1 MAEPKEEA
9 PAGEGKEAKP
19 KGGNKTLIIIII
31 AVLVVLIAGG
41 IGAYLFFGKSAK
53 HAEESK
59 KEEIT
64 EGKEGKE
71 TKEETKEGKEGKG
84 GKGGKSTLVALD
96 SFVLNLSERGRF
108 LKVTMQFEL
117 TDPAGATLVAD
128 KTPQLR
134 DAIITLVSSKSV
146 ESVSSPEGKFQL
158 KDELLL
164 RANQAMGKDIF
175 KNLYF
180 TEFVMQ

>member
-1 MAEPKEEA
+1 MAEAHEETHGGEEKPRPGSKSLILIIVVLVVALAGGIAAYLFLFSGSHKAAAEVKKEEPKE
-9 PAGEGKEAKP
+9 AK
-19 KGGNKTLIIIII
+19 
-31 AVLVVLIAGG
+31 A
-41 IGAYLFFGKSAK
+41 S
-53 HAEESK
+53 
-59 KEEIT
+59 
-64 EGKEGKE
+64 
-71 TKEETKEGKEGKG
+71 
-84 GKGGKSTLVALD
+84 LVALD
-96 SFVLNLSERGRF
+96 AFVLNLAERGRF

-117 TDPAGATLVAD
+117 TEAANLPLVSD

-164 RANQAMGKDIF
+164 RANQAMGKDVF

>member
-1 MAEPKEEA
+1 MAEAKEEAHAGEEKEEKLKSGNKSLILIIVVLVVALAGGIAAYLFLFSGSHKPAAEVKKEEPKE
-9 PAGEGKEAKP
+9 AK
-19 KGGNKTLIIIII
+19 T
-31 AVLVVLIAGG
+31 
-41 IGAYLFFGKSAK
+41 S
-53 HAEESK
+53 
-59 KEEIT
+59 
-64 EGKEGKE
+64 
-71 TKEETKEGKEGKG
+71 
-84 GKGGKSTLVALD
+84 LVALD
-96 SFVLNLSERGRF
+96 AFVLNLSERGRF

-117 TDPAGATLVAD
+117 TSAANQALVVE

-146 ESVSSPEGKFQL
+146 EAVSSPEGKFQL

-164 RANQAMGKDIF
+164 RANQAMGKDVF

>member
-1 MAEPKEEA
+1 MAEQKEDGHAGEDEGKHKSGSKSLILIIVVLVVALVGGVAAYLLLFSGSHKPAAEVKKEEPKE
-9 PAGEGKEAKP
+9 
-19 KGGNKTLIIIII
+19 
-31 AVLVVLIAGG
+31 V
-41 IGAYLFFGKSAK
+41 KS
-53 HAEESK
+53 S
-59 KEEIT
+59 
-64 EGKEGKE
+64 
-71 TKEETKEGKEGKG
+71 
-84 GKGGKSTLVALD
+84 LVALD
-96 SFVLNLSERGRF
+96 SFVLNLAERGRF

-117 TDPAGATLVAD
+117 VDAANLPMVND

-164 RANQAMGKDIF
+164 RANQAMGKDVF

>member
-1 MAEPKEEA
+1 MAEAKEDVHAGEEKDEKPKPGNKSLILIIVVLVVALAGGVAAYLLLFSGSHKPAAEAKKEEQ
-9 PAGEGKEAKP
+9 KEAK
-19 KGGNKTLIIIII
+19 TSLI
-31 AVLVVLIAGG
+31 
-41 IGAYLFFGKSAK
+41 
-53 HAEESK
+53 
-59 KEEIT
+59 
-64 EGKEGKE
+64 
-71 TKEETKEGKEGKG
+71 
-84 GKGGKSTLVALD
+84 ALD

-108 LKVTMQFEL
+108 LKVTIQFEL
-117 TDPAGATLVAD
+117 TDAANLPMVNE
-128 KTPQLR
+128 KMPQLR

-164 RANQAMGKDIF
+164 RANQAMGKDVF

>member
-1 MAEPKEEA
+1 MAEHKEEAHAGEDEKPKSGNKSLILIIVVLVVALAGGVAAYLFLFSGSHKPAAEAKKEEPKE
-9 PAGEGKEAKP
+9 AK
-19 KGGNKTLIIIII
+19 T
-31 AVLVVLIAGG
+31 
-41 IGAYLFFGKSAK
+41 S
-53 HAEESK
+53 
-59 KEEIT
+59 
-64 EGKEGKE
+64 
-71 TKEETKEGKEGKG
+71 
-84 GKGGKSTLVALD
+84 LVALD

-117 TDPAGATLVAD
+117 TDAGNLPMVAE

>member
-19 KGGNKTLIIIII
+19 KAGNKTLIIIII

-41 IGAYLFFGKSAK
+41 IGAYLFFSKSAK
-53 HAEESK
+53 HADESK

-71 TKEETKEGKEGKG
+71 PKEETKEGTKEGKG
-84 GKGGKSTLVALD
+84 SKGGKSTLVALD

-128 KTPQLR
+128 KTLNPATIVTDTIPFDSLGR
-134 DAIITLVSSKSV
+134 ALDLASTGKS
-146 ESVSSPEGKFQL
+146 GKVHVVF
-158 KDELLL
+158 
-164 RANQAMGKDIF
+164 A
-175 KNLYF
+175 
-180 TEFVMQ
+180 